1 MKKFFEKILINPLS
15 IIYNKLRLKAGD
27 FPKKVQIEVTN
38 ICNARCSMC
47 PLKDMKRKTG
57 YMDFELFKKI
67 IDETSQ
73 YNLRRLILHI
83 MGEPLLH
90 PKIFAM
96 IAYIKKKNPNQ
107 PVEFSTNASLLTK
120 ENSKKLIESG
130 LDIINLSIDAD
141 SKEVYE
147 KIRIGLNYEETAKNI
162 YDFLGLIDQSKNKK
176 PLAKIQLIKLPENE
190 LEWDRFKK
198 KWQKYAMNKPYIEL
212 CIKEMG
218 GWGGYLEK
226 GKREIR
232 NRGLRV
238 CCGAPFD
245 SLDILWNGDVSF
257 CCLDYDG
264 QLLMGSVKQ
273 QSLKEIW
280 HGEEINQIRRRFIKN
295 NYKEI
300 PLCSTCENASRVRP
314 MRFSP
319 KTIFKKLVRF

>member
-1 MKKFFEKILINPLS
+1 MKKFFEKIFIDPLS
-15 IIYNKLRLKAGD
+15 IIYNRLRFEAGD
-27 FPKKVQIEVTN
+27 FPRKVQIEVTN

-73 YNLRRLILHI
+73 RKLRRLILHI

-90 PKIFAM
+90 PRIFEM

-107 PVEFSTNASLLTK
+107 PVEFSTNASLLT
-120 ENSKKLIESG
+120 EEVGNKLIESG
-130 LDIINLSIDAD
+130 LDILNLSIDAV
-141 SKEVYE
+141 SKEIYE
-147 KIRIGLNYEETAKNI
+147 KIRIGLDYEKTMKNI
-162 YDFLGLIDQSKNKK
+162 YKFLELIGRNKNKK

-190 LEWDRFKK
+190 PEWDKFKG
-198 KWQKYAMNKPYIEL
+198 KWQKYAVDKPYIEL

-218 GWGGYLEK
+218 DWGGYLEK
-226 GKREIR
+226 RKIA
-232 NRGLRV
+232 NRGLKV

-264 QLLMGSVKQ
+264 QLLVGSVKQ

-280 HGEEINQIRRRFIKN
+280 HGEKINRFRQRFIKN
-295 NYKEI
+295 NYKGI
-300 PLCSTCENASRVRP
+300 PLCSTCENAPRFWQIN
-314 MRFSP
+314 FSP
-319 KTIFKKLVRF
+319 RAIFKKICSIK